1 MTMSTILKYTT
12 ICNSHV
18 QQLGARRTDLRVDLL
33 ELLHCLWVL
42 GLAKLFR
49 LMAIAA
55 VATGCVT
62 AKPTETEAGE
72 ATAASPAPAF
82 GR

>member
-1 MTMSTILKYTT
+1 MCTILKYTT

-18 QQLGARRTDLRVDLL
+18 QQLGARRTDLRLDLL

-49 LMAIAA
+49 LMSK
-55 VATGCVT
+55 VSV
-62 AKPTETEAGE
+62 
-72 ATAASPAPAF
+72 
-82 GR
+82 